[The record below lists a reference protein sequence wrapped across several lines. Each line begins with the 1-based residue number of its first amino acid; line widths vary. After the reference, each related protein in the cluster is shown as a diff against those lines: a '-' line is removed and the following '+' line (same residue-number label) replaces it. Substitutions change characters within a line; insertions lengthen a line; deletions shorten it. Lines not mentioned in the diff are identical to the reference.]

1 MTDPHDLMS
10 LIRLNSH
17 LNIMEREL
25 IDFSETWDINT
36 IPQRLDDL
44 RALLVSTRTIANELG
59 NCP

>member
-1 MTDPHDLMS
+1 MKTEINF
-10 LIRLNSH
+10 IRLNSH

-44 RALLVSTRTIANELG
+44 RALLVSTRAIVTDIIEVRI
-59 NCP
+59 